1 MYPDATYVV
10 TAVVDR
16 RIDGMAAFRW
26 KADAKD
32 FVEIDL
38 GVQVTVGKTPAENSR

>member
-10 TAVVDR
+10 TAVVER

-26 KADAKD
+26 SPEAKD

-38 GVQVTVGKTPAENSR
+38 GARATRGETPAENSR